1 MGTQAKRKKTKV
13 AMMTRPMKS
22 RVKQEIQLLI
32 VLMILFIYMPA
43 NIYQVNQSCHYGFIH
58 WSITVTETV

>member
-1 MGTQAKRKKTKV
+1 
-13 AMMTRPMKS
+13 MMTRPMKS